1 MNDTTTTLAIGHRTI
16 PLDPPR
22 PPRKP
27 DMLLWIDTET
37 TGLDP
42 YQCELLEV
50 GMQVTD
56 MTGKHPHDSLHLI
69 VHPDNIRN
77 WANHPELL
85 KAYEMHLANGLM
97 LASAEA
103 PKDTYDYQH
112 TAWNIHEFLNDQ
124 LSQYTLHP
132 AGTNVDFDLRQTA
145 STGTSTTT
153 PPTSTS
159 CEPDTKASNHE
170 HRQTNT
176 RNPHGDPRHPRAH
189 GMRRNTQRRRPGHR
203 EQPRPRIR
211 PLVRTARRQRGC
223 PMLLRLRRSVMRLG
237 THRTQGQAMNAHTA
251 TPDRPNPV
259 IELIRRLR
267 KATHRPE
274 PANDP
279 TICAICGAPLTDST
293 SSICP
298 DCRELEKDW

>member
-97 LASAEA
+97 LASAEG
-103 PKDTYDYQH
+103 
-112 TAWNIHEFLNDQ
+112 
-124 LSQYTLHP
+124 LHHRKL
-132 AGTNVDFDLRQTA
+132 DL
-145 STGTSTTT
+145 TT
-153 PPTSTS
+153 
-159 CEPDTKASNHE
+159 
-170 HRQTNT
+170 
-176 RNPHGDPRHPRAH
+176 
-189 GMRRNTQRRRPGHR
+189 
-203 EQPRPRIR
+203 
-211 PLVRTARRQRGC
+211 
-223 PMLLRLRRSVMRLG
+223 LRLTDQAIGRDPYQNHAGAHRVQDCIHRDINDYTAYLDIMRAG
-237 THRTQGQAMNAHTA
+237 HQGIQ
-251 TPDRPNPV
+251 
-259 IELIRRLR
+259 
-267 KATHRPE
+267 
-274 PANDP
+274 
-279 TICAICGAPLTDST
+279 S
-293 SSICP
+293 
-298 DCRELEKDW
+298 